1 MKYLIVG
8 LGNMGPE
15 YQNTRHNI
23 GFKVLDAF
31 AKASN
36 AVFEAMRYGA
46 VATVSLKGRTLIL
59 LKPNT
64 YMNLS
69 GKAVSYWMQ
78 REKVDLANLFVVLDD
93 LALPFG
99 TIRLRG
105 QGSDGGHNGLK
116 NINELLG
123 TLAYAR
129 LRFGIG
135 NDFPRGKQ
143 VDYVLGEWKPEE
155 EEKLPGMMKHC
166 EEVIKSFVFV
176 GIGKTM
182 SLFNQLRF

>member
-8 LGNMGPE
+8 LGNIGPE

-31 AKASN
+31 VKASN
-36 AVFEAMRYGA
+36 TVFEDMRYGA
-46 VATVSLKGRTLIL
+46 VATVKLKGRTLIL

-78 REKVDLANLFVVLDD
+78 KEKIELSNLFVVVDD

-105 QGSDGGHNGLK
+105 KGSDGGHNGLK
-116 NINELLG
+116 SINQLLG
-123 TLAYAR
+123 TQDYAR

-135 NDFPRGKQ
+135 DNFPKGKQ
-143 VDYVLGEWKPEE
+143 VDYVLGEWTPEE
-155 EEKLPGMMKHC
+155 EERFPTMLKHC
-166 EEVIKSFVFV
+166 GVVIENFIFI
-176 GIGKTM
+176 GIDKTM
-182 SLFNQLRF
+182 SLYNNLRF